1 MSGRY
6 AERTTVSTQA
16 SRADIERT
24 LEKYGATAFV
34 SGWDQRQ
41 HISTIMFDIAHRRI
55 RFILPL
61 PDPASPEFTPPRPAG
76 QDRSPRGVKSSNVG
90 SASVGGHCCW

>member
-34 SGWDQRQ
+34 SGWDQRR
-41 HISTIMFDIAHRRI
+41 IFPPSCSTSRTAGSGSSFRCPIPPVRSSPHRDR
-55 RFILPL
+55 
-61 PDPASPEFTPPRPAG
+61 PDKIGARA
-76 QDRSPRGVKSSNVG
+76 
-90 SASVGGHCCW
+90 A